1 MDPRHDMKKY
11 LTWTF
16 ILILVLIM
24 SGLAFGEANAKTSKT
39 CDVIVHDKCYKDGKR
54 IEEGYDLNKTVF
66 GYTQKVVSTE
76 VIGNTEFNAKVAN
89 IDKVETILEKI
100 EKIENDK
107 GVYYDKITTIQPK
120 KVDGQYCFIKVIIK
134 QTENT
139 IIKEEILECAD
150 GRKKFDGPSYWE
162 LFAEFYYRDIFTPEY
177 CRMYSRNKH
186 LFKTPGKVCLMK
198 NGEWEVR

>member
-1 MDPRHDMKKY
+1 MMDPRHNMLRY

-16 ILILVLIM
+16 ILILILLM
-24 SGLAFGEANAKTSKT
+24 TGLAFGNAYA
-39 CDVIVHDKCYKDGKR
+39 CVDC
-54 IEEGYDLNKTVF
+54 DLNKKAFEKNV
-66 GYTQKVVSTE
+66 KVVQ
-76 VIGNTEFNAKVAN
+76 VVGNTEFDTKVAN
-89 IDKVETILEKI
+89 ADKVVTILEKI
-100 EKIENDK
+100 EKIESDK
-107 GVYYDKITTIQPK
+107 SVYYDKITTIEPK

-134 QTENT
+134 QQGNN

-162 LFAEFYYRDIFTPEY
+162 LFAQFYYRDIFTPEY

-186 LFKTPGKVCLMK
+186 MFKTPGKVCLMK